1 MKTIKLIHQGG
12 LSIPAQINF
21 EIGKGYYG
29 SETNHVHL
37 SCENFEIN
45 GEDIDFFDAFCHV
58 RQELE
63 QRGFLPFCY
72 GASRNVYPSGRC
84 RDWFGGLLAYKM
96 TMGQVALL
104 EDLVGIFNMGDDV
117 DPATVKEQ
125 EEYHRAWLSS
135 LKKTK

>member
-1 MKTIKLIHQGG
+1 
-12 LSIPAQINF
+12 
-21 EIGKGYYG
+21 
-29 SETNHVHL
+29 
-37 SCENFEIN
+37 
-45 GEDIDFFDAFCHV
+45 
-58 RQELE
+58 
-63 QRGFLPFCY
+63 
-72 GASRNVYPSGRC
+72 
-84 RDWFGGLLAYKM
+84 M